1 MDDIIQFL
9 LAYNNNINVCD
20 YFEEIH
26 TKICVDSKYNMNDV
40 LLTIIDILIQKH
52 SSIDI
57 LTYDHI
63 IPLLEYMIK
72 QIRLNGIIM
81 TRDKKKLVDIYTPII
96 PTLYQNSEFTKHVN
110 RYIASVSIT
119 NNMMSLFTVTR
130 ELPPP
135 LITIDDLLHRVE
147 RLENEI
153 RELKLLVSK

>member
-20 YFEEIH
+20 YFAEIQ
-26 TKICVDSKYNMNDV
+26 TKICADSKYNMNDV

-57 LTYDHI
+57 LVYDHI

-119 NNMMSLFTVTR
+119 NNMMSLFTVAR

-135 LITIDDLLHRVE
+135 PITIDDLLRRVE